1 MRQVDVQSR
10 KERPRTLIVAGLP
23 STDAV
28 ASIETMH
35 TSHRPRAGLD
45 DGPISVHAY
54 RPQVMRVIFRNL
66 LLSEETRSSCKFPR
80 WLAARSSKKSYTGEA
95 EPPFLSPPS

>member
-1 MRQVDVQSR
+1 M
-10 KERPRTLIVAGLP
+10 IVAGLP

-35 TSHRPRAGLD
+35 TSHRPRAGVD

-66 LLSEETRSSCKFPR
+66 LLSEEKRGPLENSS
-80 WLAARSSKKSYTGEA
+80 LARGAFEQKNYTGEA
-95 EPPFLSPPS
+95 EPPFSSSPS

>member
-1 MRQVDVQSR
+1 MEAWMSKSEGSNLMRQVDVQSHQ

-35 TSHRPRAGLD
+35 TSHRPRAGVD
-45 DGPISVHAY
+45 DGPISVHA
-54 RPQVMRVIFRNL
+54 V
-66 LLSEETRSSCKFPR
+66 STK
-80 WLAARSSKKSYTGEA
+80 
-95 EPPFLSPPS
+95 